1 MRCDYAYDSGAYV
14 LGALSPTERAGYE
27 RHLAD
32 CPICREAVGEVAVL
46 PGLLG
51 RLDPAGL
58 EQIASAPSAESR
70 MPDLLDAVAH
80 ARRKERATR
89 RWRTAGSVLTAACLA
104 LFAGFGAGILRDGSS
119 AGTQPPPVAQGTTPP
134 ASPKPRMVSM
144 KSVVGDIP
152 VTAEV
157 GLTPTKWGTVV
168 TMHCAYPEHGGESK
182 TYTYRLYAWDS
193 EGEKESLGSWA
204 VSPGA
209 DVAFTAVTSFSPDQL
224 ARVALTRKDGTPLL
238 EYKVP

>member
-14 LGALSPTERAGYE
+14 LGALSPSERAGYE

-32 CPICREAVGEVAVL
+32 CPICREAVGDVAVL

-58 EQIASAPSAESR
+58 EQIASAPSSESR
-70 MPDLLDAVAH
+70 MPDLLSAVAH

-119 AGTQPPPVAQGTTPP
+119 AGTQPPPIAQATTPAP
-134 ASPKPRMVSM
+134 VKPRMVPM

-152 VTAEV
+152 VTAEI
-157 GLTPTKWGTVV
+157 GLTATKFGTEI
-168 TMHCAYPEHGGESK
+168 TMHCAYPMHSGESK

-193 EGEKESLGSWA
+193 EGEKEAIGSWA

-209 DVAFTAVTSFSPDQL
+209 DVGFTGMTSFSPGEL
-224 ARVALTRKDGTPLL
+224 TRIALTKKDGTPLL

>member
-14 LGALSPTERAGYE
+14 LGALSPSERAAYE

-32 CPICREAVGEVAVL
+32 CPTCREAVGEVAVL

-70 MPDLLDAVAH
+70 MPDLLSAVTD
-80 ARRKERATR
+80 ARRKDRATR
-89 RWRTAGSVLTAACLA
+89 RWRTAGSMLTAACLA
-104 LFAGFGAGILRDGSS
+104 LFVGFGAGILRDGSS
-119 AGTQPPPVAQGTTPP
+119 AGTQGPPVAQSTTPGP
-134 ASPKPRMVSM
+134 AAPRMVAM
-144 KSVVGDIP
+144 KSVVGNIP

-157 GLTPTKWGTVV
+157 GLTPTKVGTEI
-168 TMHCAYPEHGGESK
+168 TMHCAYPAHSGGSK
-182 TYTYRLYAWDS
+182 SYTYRLYAWNS
-193 EGEKESLGSWA
+193 EGEMEAIGSWA
-204 VSPGA
+204 VSPGD
-209 DVAFTAVTSFSPDQL
+209 DVAFTGITSFAPGEL
-224 ARVALTRKDGTPLL
+224 ARVAITKKDGTPLL

>member
-14 LGALSPTERAGYE
+14 LGALSPSERAGYE
-27 RHLAD
+27 RHLAE
-32 CPICREAVGEVAVL
+32 CPACREAVGEVAVL

-58 EQIASAPSAESR
+58 EQIASAPSFESR
-70 MPDLLDAVAH
+70 MPDLLSAVSD
-80 ARRKERATR
+80 ARRKERAAR
-89 RWRTAGSVLTAACLA
+89 RWRTTGSVLAAACLA

-119 AGTQPPPVAQGTTPP
+119 AGTQTPPVAQATTPAP
-134 ASPKPRMVSM
+134 AKPRMVAM
-144 KSVVGDIP
+144 KSVGAEIP

-157 GLTPTKWGTVV
+157 GLTPTRWGTVI
-168 TMHCAYPEHGGESK
+168 TMHCAYPKDSGESK

-193 EGEKESLGSWA
+193 EGEKEAIGSWA

-209 DVAFTAVTSFSPDQL
+209 DVDFTAVTSFTPDQL
-224 ARVALTRKDGTPLL
+224 ARVALTKKDGTPLL

>member
-14 LGALSPTERAGYE
+14 LGALSPSERAAYE
-27 RHLAD
+27 RHLAE
-32 CPICREAVGEVAVL
+32 CPTCREAVGEVAVL

-70 MPDLLDAVAH
+70 MPDLLSAVTQ
-80 ARRKERATR
+80 ARHKERAAR
-89 RWRTAGSVLTAACLA
+89 RWRTAGSMLTAACLA

-119 AGTQPPPVAQGTTPP
+119 AGTQSPPVAQATTPAP
-134 ASPKPRMVSM
+134 VKPRMVAM

-157 GLTPTKWGTVV
+157 GLTPTKFGTEI
-168 TMHCAYPEHGGESK
+168 TMHCAYPTHSGGSK
-182 TYTYRLYAWDS
+182 SYTYRLFAWNS
-193 EGEKESLGSWA
+193 EGEAEAIGSWA

-209 DVAFTAVTSFSPDQL
+209 DVAFTAMTSFAPDEL
-224 ARVALTRKDGTPLL
+224 ARVALTKKDGTPLL

>member
-14 LGALSPTERAGYE
+14 LGALSPSERAAYE

-32 CPICREAVGEVAVL
+32 CPTCREAVGEVAVL

-70 MPDLLDAVAH
+70 MPELLAAVGS
-80 ARRKERATR
+80 ARRKERAAR
-89 RWRTAGSVLTAACLA
+89 RWRSAGSLLAAACLA
-104 LFAGFGAGILRDGSS
+104 LFAGFGAGILRDGGS
-119 AGTQPPPVAQGTTPP
+119 AGTQQSPVAQATTPGV
-134 ASPKPRMVSM
+134 AEPRMVAM
-144 KSVVGDIP
+144 KSVVGQIP

-168 TMHCAYPEHGGESK
+168 TMHCAYPTQSGESK
-182 TYTYRLYAWDS
+182 RYTYRLIAWDS
-193 EGEKESLGSWA
+193 EGEKEEIGSWA
-204 VSPGA
+204 VAPGA
-209 DVAFTAVTSFSPDQL
+209 DVAFTAITSFTPDQL
-224 ARVALTRKDGTPLL
+224 ARLALTKKDGTPLL

>member
-14 LGALSPTERAGYE
+14 LGALSPSERAAYE
-27 RHLAD
+27 RHLAE
-32 CPICREAVGEVAVL
+32 CPTCREAVGEVAVL

-70 MPDLLDAVAH
+70 MPDLLSAVTEV
-80 ARRKERATR
+80 RRKERSAR
-89 RWRTAGSVLTAACLA
+89 RWRTAGSLLTAACLA

-119 AGTQPPPVAQGTTPP
+119 AGTQPPPVAQATTPGP
-134 ASPKPRMVSM
+134 VKPRMVAM
-144 KSVVGDIP
+144 KSVVGELPI
-152 VTAEV
+152 TAEV
-157 GLTPTKWGTVV
+157 GLTPTKWGTRV
-168 TMHCAYPEHGGESK
+168 TVHCAYPAQGGQSK
-182 TYTYRLYAWDS
+182 TYTYRLMAWDS
-193 EGEKESLGSWA
+193 EGEKEEIGSWS

-209 DVAFTAVTSFSPDQL
+209 DEVFPAVTSFSPDQL
-224 ARVALTRKDGTPLL
+224 ARLALTKKDGTPLM

>member
-14 LGALSPTERAGYE
+14 LGALSPGERAGYE

-32 CPICREAVGEVAVL
+32 CPVCREAVGDVAVL

-70 MPDLLDAVAH
+70 MPDLLSAVAS

-119 AGTQPPPVAQGTTPP
+119 AGTQPPPVAQATTAGP
-134 ASPKPRMVSM
+134 AKPRMVAM

-157 GLTPTKWGTVV
+157 GLTATKFGTQI
-168 TMHCAYPEHGGESK
+168 TMHCAYPTHSGQSK

-193 EGEKESLGSWA
+193 EGDKEAIGSWA

-209 DVAFTAVTSFSPDQL
+209 DVAFTAMTSFAPGQL
-224 ARVALTRKDGTPLL
+224 TRIALTKKDGTPLL

>member
-14 LGALSPTERAGYE
+14 LGVLSPSERAGYE
-27 RHLAD
+27 RHLAE
-32 CPICREAVGEVAVL
+32 CPTCREAVGEVAVL

-70 MPDLLDAVAH
+70 MPDLLSAVAG

-89 RWRTAGSVLTAACLA
+89 RWRTAGTVLTAACLA
-104 LFAGFGAGILRDGSS
+104 LFAGFGAGILRDGGS
-119 AGTQPPPVAQGTTPP
+119 AGTQPPPVAQATTSGPVN
-134 ASPKPRMVSM
+134 PRMVAM
-144 KSVVGDIP
+144 KSVVGAIP

-157 GLTPTKWGTVV
+157 GLTPTKWGTEI
-168 TMHCAYPEHGGESK
+168 TMHCAYPKHSGEGK
-182 TYTYRLYAWDS
+182 RYTYRLFAWDS
-193 EGEKESLGSWA
+193 EGEKEEIGSWA
-204 VSPGA
+204 VTPGA
-209 DVAFTAVTSFSPDQL
+209 DVAFTAMTSFAPDEL
-224 ARVALTRKDGTPLL
+224 ARVALTKKDGTPLL

>member
-14 LGALSPTERAGYE
+14 LGALSPSERAGYE
-27 RHLAD
+27 RHLAG
-32 CPICREAVGEVAVL
+32 CPVCREAVGDVAVL

-70 MPDLLDAVAH
+70 MPDLLSAVAD

-119 AGTQPPPVAQGTTPP
+119 AGTQSPPVAQATTGP
-134 ASPKPRMVSM
+134 AKPRMVAM
-144 KSVVGDIP
+144 RSVVGDIP
-152 VTAEV
+152 VTAEI
-157 GLTPTKWGTVV
+157 GLTATKFGTQI
-168 TMHCAYPEHGGESK
+168 TMHCAYPMHSGESK

-193 EGEKESLGSWA
+193 EGDKEAIGSWA

-209 DVAFTAVTSFSPDQL
+209 DVGFTAMTSFAPGQL
-224 ARVALTRKDGTPLL
+224 ARIALTKKDGTPLL